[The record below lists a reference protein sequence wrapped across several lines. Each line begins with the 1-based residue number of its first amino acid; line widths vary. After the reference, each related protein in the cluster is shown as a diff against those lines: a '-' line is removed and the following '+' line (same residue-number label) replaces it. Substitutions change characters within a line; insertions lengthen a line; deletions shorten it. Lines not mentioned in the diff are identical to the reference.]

1 MRVAHGK
8 KLRAESKLAL
18 AASPTD
24 ELAFNRQAEAEADI
38 TDAAVWYES
47 RASGFGLKLLSE
59 VNSAIARAFKL
70 NNTESL
76 TCSPKS
82 NGSSYSHSTISLS
95 RFLH

>member
-47 RASGFGLKLLSE
+47 RASGYGLKLLSE
-59 VNSAIARAFKL
+59 VNSAIAPAL
-70 NNTESL
+70 N
-76 TCSPKS
+76 
-82 NGSSYSHSTISLS
+82 
-95 RFLH
+95 